1 MIPIQKRRHLE
12 CPVSQHDT
20 MEPSSVG
27 PTKMV
32 ALSPLYPGYPQKDD
46 LLKFPVVHLFWEPNW
61 PWFSM
66 LMQLSVPVISAKPSW
81 GFTGNSNFWMPQP
94 HFDHAKYRKQ
104 ALLNQPLWV
113 GQGVTMQIS
122 AARACWDHHMAPD
135 GRHTGKTQA
144 FPQVLLLLFFVWGEG
159 LLRSPKTEAPKY
171 QNILLWRKSK
181 CATMLGT
188 GDVHFSSPRT
198 GGTLCA
204 WSPVKNARLFGIK
217 YRDPATQ
224 CCPKCHQRS
233 LSWKNNLGFYQCW
246 RTFQSFH
253 PVLSLENKTNRHP
266 ASTCHCYFGQVGYAT
281 RSAGDT
287 WGCRSVRHRCQPILG
302 KAGFVLK
309 VPASGDDQSK
319 WTLGKRVLLPHAS
332 TFKHGIS
339 QLQYLLCSCC
349 CLATVQPQDIWVH
362 VYCTIYS
369 DILVHFI
376 LVHFTCM
383 YIYIYVCFYIYIYI
397 CVCMYVFIYIH
408 TTIYYLQYMMIQYN
422 DIQYVII

>member
-1 MIPIQKRRHLE
+1 MIPIQQRRHLE

-144 FPQVLLLLFFVWGEG
+144 FPQVLLLLFFVWGRFTEVTQNRSTQISKHP
-159 LLRSPKTEAPKY
+159 LLEEIKVRNAVGNRRCSFLQSTYRRHA
-171 QNILLWRKSK
+171 L
-181 CATMLGT
+181 CM
-188 GDVHFSSPRT
+188 VSSEKRT
-198 GGTLCA
+198 ALRG
-204 WSPVKNARLFGIK
+204 
-217 YRDPATQ
+217 
-224 CCPKCHQRS
+224 
-233 LSWKNNLGFYQCW
+233 
-246 RTFQSFH
+246 
-253 PVLSLENKTNRHP
+253 
-266 ASTCHCYFGQVGYAT
+266 
-281 RSAGDT
+281 
-287 WGCRSVRHRCQPILG
+287 
-302 KAGFVLK
+302 
-309 VPASGDDQSK
+309 
-319 WTLGKRVLLPHAS
+319 
-332 TFKHGIS
+332 
-339 QLQYLLCSCC
+339 
-349 CLATVQPQDIWVH
+349 
-362 VYCTIYS
+362 
-369 DILVHFI
+369 
-376 LVHFTCM
+376 
-383 YIYIYVCFYIYIYI
+383 
-397 CVCMYVFIYIH
+397 
-408 TTIYYLQYMMIQYN
+408 
-422 DIQYVII
+422 

>member
-1 MIPIQKRRHLE
+1 MIPIQQRRHLE

-233 LSWKNNLGFYQCW
+233 LSWKTTLDFINVGVHFNHFI
-246 RTFQSFH
+246 QSWA
-253 PVLSLENKTNRHP
+253 LKTRQ
-266 ASTCHCYFGQVGYAT
+266 T
-281 RSAGDT
+281 DT
-287 WGCRSVRHRCQPILG
+287 
-302 KAGFVLK
+302 
-309 VPASGDDQSK
+309 
-319 WTLGKRVLLPHAS
+319 LLPHAIATLARS
-332 TFKHGIS
+332 AMPLAPQVTLGAVAACVTDVSLSLAKQASYWRSPPQAMINPNEHLGKG
-339 QLQYLLCSCC
+339 CC
-349 CLATVQPQDIWVH
+349 CRMPQLSS
-362 VYCTIYS
+362 TE
-369 DILVHFI
+369 
-376 LVHFTCM
+376 
-383 YIYIYVCFYIYIYI
+383 
-397 CVCMYVFIYIH
+397 
-408 TTIYYLQYMMIQYN
+408 
-422 DIQYVII
+422 

>member
-1 MIPIQKRRHLE
+1 MIPIQQQRRHLE

-81 GFTGNSNFWMPQP
+81 GFTGNFMQFLDAAATFWSRQVPQTSTSEP
-94 HFDHAKYRKQ
+94 TLVGRAGSHHADF
-104 ALLNQPLWV
+104 
-113 GQGVTMQIS
+113 S
-122 AARACWDHHMAPD
+122 SSCWDHHMAPKM
-135 GRHTGKTQA
+135 GGTQGKPKLSCRC
-144 FPQVLLLLFFVWGEG
+144 FCCCSLFGDVWGRFTEVTQKSQN
-159 LLRSPKTEAPKY
+159 RST
-171 QNILLWRKSK
+171 QISK
-181 CATMLGT
+181 HPPLEEIKVRNATLGT

-246 RTFQSFH
+246 HTVQSFH

-266 ASTCHCYFGQVGYAT
+266 ASTCHCYFGHVGYAT
-281 RSAGDT
+281 RTAGDT

-332 TFKHGIS
+332 IFKHGIN
-339 QLQYLLCSCC
+339 QLQYLLRSCC
-349 CLATVQPQDIWVH
+349 CLATVQPQDIWVY

-369 DILVHFI
+369 DILVHFTWI
-376 LVHFTCM
+376 YIYICMNIYIYVCMYIYM
-383 YIYIYVCFYIYIYI
+383 YIYIYIYID
-397 CVCMYVFIYIH
+397 
-408 TTIYYLQYMMIQYN
+408 TP
-422 DIQYVII
+422 